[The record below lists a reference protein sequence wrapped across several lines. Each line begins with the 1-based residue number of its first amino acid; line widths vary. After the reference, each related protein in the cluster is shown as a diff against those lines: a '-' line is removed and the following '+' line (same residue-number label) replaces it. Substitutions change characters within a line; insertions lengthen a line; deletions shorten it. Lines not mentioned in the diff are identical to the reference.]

1 MANLPTLVKTVGK
14 NTGILTSNQA
24 PNAVSSGKD
33 FIYSVFSGVSKML
46 SPQTYSGE
54 NLTRQMLKNTN
65 IAKDVA
71 NGKVV
76 KNGRGKKGV
85 YEGIGHM
92 DRLKLA
98 HMNSDGTYNKAAIA
112 GSFLTTGA
120 AVGTGVHWA
129 LDDD

>member
-1 MANLPTLVKTVGK
+1 
-14 NTGILTSNQA
+14 
-24 PNAVSSGKD
+24 
-33 FIYSVFSGVSKML
+33 ML

-71 NGKVV
+71 SGKVV

-85 YEGIGHM
+85 YEGISHM
-92 DRLKLA
+92 DRLRLA

-112 GSFLTTGA
+112 GSFLTAGA
-120 AVGTGVHWA
+120 AVGTGVHLA
-129 LDDD
+129 FGDD